1 MGLNPISVLGQKMA
15 QNFKDK
21 KENGTKSVP
30 KCIWEVNLCDAP
42 IGHVPTEHAPMGH
55 VPNVQSVSNTY
66 GWRAQNRLS
75 DFVRIILG
83 FSPEENAVLD
93 AVRAFQM
100 PKTAARIAKTAGVNR
115 KMTNRILKAFE
126 ARQLV
131 VSFEESGKRDRWRY
145 NRKVGRL

>member
-30 KCIWEVNLCDAP
+30 KCIWETNLCSSATPCD
-42 IGHVPTEHAPMGH
+42 
-55 VPNVQSVSNTY
+55 VQSVSNTY

-115 KMTNRILKAFE
+115 KMTK
-126 ARQLV
+126 
-131 VSFEESGKRDRWRY
+131 KRDRWRY